1 MCMRFVPVATDF
13 AQAILSQR
21 AGFQTT
27 IHWTD
32 NFDPAHDVYPGST
45 CAVILPEGSPE
56 AQGSALKPLAG
67 LQVAELSWGFDKPA
81 TYSNQAPQNYPA
93 AQNAP
98 GSKNVTSKNQAKPE
112 LVFNTRLETATTHAH
127 TGRGMWAYAATHGR
141 CLVPVRAFYENH
153 ATERVPSLKTG
164 RPIRRAYRFTLQ
176 GSPAFL
182 LAAVAQDGKFSIVTT
197 PPNATMAP
205 IHNRMPLVLGSG
217 ESQLWLS
224 GKFDALLDRSGIAL
238 DAIPER

>member
-21 AGFQTT
+21 AGFQTS
-27 IHWTD
+27 IHWAD
-32 NFDPAHDVYPGST
+32 GFDPAHDAYPGSS
-45 CAVILPEGSPE
+45 CAIMLPEGSPE
-56 AQGSALKPLAG
+56 AQHATEQGAALKPLAG
-67 LQVAELSWGFDKPA
+67 LQVVELTWGFDKPSHA
-81 TYSNQAPQNYPA
+81 SSSA
-93 AQNAP
+93 AL
-98 GSKNVTSKNQAKPE
+98 GSANLKSQAKPE
-112 LVFNTRLETATTHAH
+112 LVFNTRLETATSHAH

-164 RPIRRAYRFTLQ
+164 RPVRRPYRFTLH

-182 LAAVAQDGKFSIVTT
+182 LAGVAQDGRFSIVTT
-197 PPNATMAP
+197 PPNTTMAP
-205 IHNRMPLVLGSG
+205 IHNRMPLVLGPG

-224 GKFDALLDRSGIAL
+224 GNFEALLDRSHIGLEAV
-238 DAIPER
+238 PER

>member
-32 NFDPAHDVYPGST
+32 NFDPAHDAYPGST

-56 AQGSALKPLAG
+56 AQGATLKPLAG
-67 LQVAELSWGFDKPA
+67 LQVAELTWGFDKPA
-81 TYSNQAPQNYPA
+81 NYSNQAPQNSTA
-93 AQNAP
+93 DQGKTSAKSS
-98 GSKNVTSKNQAKPE
+98 SKSE

-141 CLVPVRAFYENH
+141 CLVPVRAFYESH
-153 ATERVPSLKTG
+153 AIERVPSLKTG
-164 RPIRRAYRFTLQ
+164 RTIRRAYRFTLQ

-182 LAAVAQDGKFSIVTT
+182 LAGVAQDGKFSIVTT

-205 IHNRMPLVLGSG
+205 IHNRMPLVLGPG